1 MPQLI
6 ARPGRN
12 AVRQAKKAKEI
23 RHVKGAIIWHEKQ
36 RRAHREKIQD
46 RWEVKDQL
54 RQVERWTRERS
65 IEHGMLT
72 PVFGTACPPKGL
84 SGVVR
89 RFAYARYSEARA
101 AHWLLLLAAD
111 RIDAVESHV
120 GSLFSLHPDNPVT
133 QTGVLSEARP
143 TVVCTHRPVLPT
155 VIEAVR
161 RVSRPGAALE
171 LPREDPYLAAGEA
184 LLLHVT
190 PEGVVVAI
198 ERHLPNIG

>member
-1 MPQLI
+1 M
-6 ARPGRN
+6 
-12 AVRQAKKAKEI
+12 
-23 RHVKGAIIWHEKQ
+23 
-36 RRAHREKIQD
+36 
-46 RWEVKDQL
+46 
-54 RQVERWTRERS
+54 
-65 IEHGMLT
+65 
-72 PVFGTACPPKGL
+72 
-84 SGVVR
+84 
-89 RFAYARYSEARA
+89 
-101 AHWLLLLAAD
+101 
-111 RIDAVESHV
+111 
-120 GSLFSLHPDNPVT
+120 
-133 QTGVLSEARP
+133 LSEARP